1 MSQNTALFDTLIS
14 QLSARLAAA
23 DGGGEAPATETP
35 PAPRAPD
42 AIDDILA
49 SAPRV
54 THVRALRDDP
64 TIIAFRRELLNGMI
78 RADTAHK
85 LLGLLSTV
93 LDRILPV
100 RP

>member
-1 MSQNTALFDTLIS
+1 MSQNTALFDALINRLSS
-14 QLSARLAAA
+14 QLAAA
-23 DGGGEAPATETP
+23 DGGGTPAAETP

-49 SAPRV
+49 SPPRA
-54 THVRALRDDP
+54 TNVRSLRDDP
-64 TIIAFRRELLNGMI
+64 VIVSFRRELMNGMI

-85 LLGLLSTV
+85 LLGLLSTL
-93 LDRILPV
+93 LDRVLAT